1 VVGASA
7 LKRLGWRRG
16 AVIAAVFALVALAL
30 HGRRPDPGVVP
41 FEAAGVMTNLA
52 PASATEV
59 RLLAGEQTWRFLRA
73 PNGTWRRI
81 APVPAAE
88 ADPTPAVENGL
99 RFLHVSAP
107 QRVMTRDEFDGVPLR
122 EYGLDP
128 PRYVVSV
135 SDAEGTS
142 FSIAFGWAN
151 TQGLA
156 QYARVADRDELVLLP
171 RFTSEPWEAL
181 LASP

>member
-1 VVGASA
+1 VVGAAA
-7 LKRLGWRRG
+7 LKRIGWRRG
-16 AVIAAVFALVALAL
+16 AVIASVIALVALAF
-30 HGRRPDPGVVP
+30 HGRRPDPGLVP
-41 FEAAGVMTNLA
+41 FEAAGVMPDLT
-52 PASATEV
+52 PERVREV
-59 RLLAGEQTWRFLRA
+59 RLLSGEQTWRFLRRPDGA
-73 PNGTWRRI
+73 WRRI
-81 APVPAAE
+81 APVPTAD
-88 ADPTPAVENGL
+88 ADPSRAVENGL

-107 QRVMTRDEFDGVPLR
+107 QRVMSRDEFDGTPLR

-128 PRYVVSV
+128 PRYEVTV
-135 SDAEGTS
+135 SDAEGAS
-142 FSIAFGWAN
+142 FTIHFGWAN

>member
-7 LKRLGWRRG
+7 LRRIGWRRG
-16 AVIAAVFALVALAL
+16 AVIAAVLVLVALAL
-30 HGRRPDPGVVP
+30 HGRRPDPGLVP
-41 FEAAGVMTNLA
+41 FEPAGVMADLP

-59 RLLAGEQTWRFLRA
+59 RLASGEQTWRFLRR
-73 PNGTWRRI
+73 PDGGWRRI
-81 APVPAAE
+81 TPAAAAD
-88 ADPTPAVENGL
+88 ADPSRAVESGL

-107 QRVMTRDEFDGVPLR
+107 QRVMAREEFDGVPLR

-128 PRYVVSV
+128 PRYAVTV

-142 FSIAFGWAN
+142 FTIHFGWAN
-151 TQGLA
+151 TQGVA
-156 QYARVADRDELVLLP
+156 QYARVGDRDELVLLP